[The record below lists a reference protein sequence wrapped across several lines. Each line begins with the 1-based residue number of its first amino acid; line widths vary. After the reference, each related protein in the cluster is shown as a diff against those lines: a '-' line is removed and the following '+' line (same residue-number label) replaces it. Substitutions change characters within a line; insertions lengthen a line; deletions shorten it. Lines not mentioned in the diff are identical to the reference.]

1 MLHTK
6 IDLDSSSS
14 RLHSGIP
21 FTAYPLALIL
31 VVGLTLHLR
40 PRRIPTPL
48 LRLSWELIATMAS
61 NKASGH
67 ADMHCPDPSM
77 HDKQNQLS
85 AAAST
90 AALYVTNPQTKS
102 ERVAN
107 PREDVLDSDGK
118 LSSKSKP

>member
-1 MLHTK
+1 
-6 IDLDSSSS
+6 
-14 RLHSGIP
+14 
-21 FTAYPLALIL
+21 
-31 VVGLTLHLR
+31 
-40 PRRIPTPL
+40 
-48 LRLSWELIATMAS
+48 MAS
-61 NKASGH
+61 NKASGA
-67 ADMHCPDPSM
+67 ADMHHCPDPSA

-118 LSSKSKP
+118 LSSKSRPRP